1 MDGPSDDAALWRL
14 TLQHSPIGMTLVG
27 LDGRLLMVNR
37 ALCEMLG
44 YDAETLSQ
52 RGFQELTH
60 PEDLDAD
67 LELFDQA
74 VVGDIDSYRLSKR
87 YLHADGHVIWGD
99 LSVALVRDPDGAP
112 LHFVSQILD
121 VTEQHAYA
129 ERLETANA
137 EKDREHQT
145 LEAVFET
152 VGVGLL
158 LIGPDGHYERMNRR
172 HHESMHLP
180 FPTGHEG
187 EAGQLGH
194 VYFDDGKTLMA
205 REDMPSYRA
214 VQGEEF
220 DDYSYWVGAD
230 PRSRKAFSTSARQ
243 VRGPAGQILGAALAY
258 QDITDLM
265 RAMQVKDEFVS
276 SVSHELRTP
285 LTSLLGYLEILCE
298 YDDLPAD
305 VTSQLHVMQRNAL
318 RLRTLLSDL
327 LHVGQSDEGGLQVE
341 RVPMDLVDVVH
352 EAVEAS
358 RPVADKCGMT
368 LHLEAPSHLVVMADE
383 QRIRQ
388 VLDNLISNAIKYTVA
403 GGSVSVALRQKPD
416 CIELDVS
423 DTGMGIPPDEVENV
437 FSRFFRGND
446 VRTSHIPG
454 TGLGLNIVSSI
465 VAAHDGSVTVES
477 EVGRGS
483 TFRVTLPSSA
493 VAATAAPSSIVRHR
507 ASDVARAG

>member
-44 YDAETLSQ
+44 YDAATLRQ

-60 PEDLDAD
+60 PDDLDAD

-74 VVGDIDSYRLSKR
+74 VKGEIDSYRLNKR
-87 YLHADGHVIWGD
+87 YLHASGHVIWGD
-99 LSVALVRDPDGAP
+99 LSVALVRGPDGAP

-121 VTEQHAYA
+121 VTDQHAYA
-129 ERLETANA
+129 EQLETANS
-137 EKDREHQT
+137 EREREHQT

-180 FPTGHEG
+180 FPAGHVG

-194 VYFDDGKTLMA
+194 VYFDDGKSLMS

-220 DDYSYWVGAD
+220 DDYTYWVGAD
-230 PRSRKAFSTSARQ
+230 PNTRRAFSTSARQ
-243 VRGPAGQILGAALAY
+243 VRGPAGEMLGAALAY

-298 YDDLPAD
+298 HDDLPA
-305 VTSQLHVMQRNAL
+305 VVSTQLQVMQRNAL

-327 LHVGQSDEGGLQVE
+327 LQVGQADEGELQVE
-341 RVPMDLVDVVH
+341 RAPMDLVEVAR

-358 RPVADKCGMT
+358 RPVADQSDMT
-368 LHLEAPSHLVVMADE
+368 LELQAPERLLVVADE

-388 VLDNLISNAIKYTVA
+388 VLDNLISNAIKYAVT
-403 GGSVSVALRQKPD
+403 GGSVSVVLRQD
-416 CIELDVS
+416 ADSVELAVS

-437 FSRFFRGND
+437 FGRFFRGND
-446 VRTSHIPG
+446 ARASHIPG

-465 VAAHDGSVTVES
+465 VTAHGGTVTVES

-483 TFRVTLPSSA
+483 TFRVRLPGSAMPSSLLE
-493 VAATAAPSSIVRHR
+493 HH
-507 ASDVARAG
+507 ASGVARAG